1 MLFLGIDVGTQG
13 ARGIVCD
20 EQGQVFAQGTCNFW
34 ELNTSR
40 REGWY
45 EQAPAMWWDAAGTV
59 IKKCVDALKRTGRKP
74 TEIHAVTVDG
84 TSGTIVLLDEE
95 KHPLRN
101 ALMYNDMRAAV
112 HAEKIHEHAGELEKK
127 MGYVF
132 NASFALP
139 KILWIKEQE
148 PYVYEKAE
156 YMVHQS
162 DYIVGRLTGEYGI
175 TDYSNALKSGF
186 DLKEEVWPEL
196 LEVLGLDRRIFPS
209 VIPPGQVIGNITKE
223 AAEEFGFSPDT
234 VVAAGATDGYVSAVS
249 TGAVKR
255 GDWASIIGT
264 TMVLKGVTKELFVDA
279 GGSSYSHKLP
289 SGDWMFGGASNIGG
303 RCLNDFF
310 EKEEFEMWNRGVMDV
325 IPTKVISYP
334 LHGRGERFP
343 FLDPEAR
350 AFVLGDISDPQIHYA
365 ALMEGVAYAE
375 RLAFEHMQE
384 CGACV
389 GQEIFTTGGAC
400 RSSEWLRIR
409 ASVLDRMLKVPE
421 NTGAAM
427 GCAILAASASCY
439 HDLPEAAGHMISYR
453 DIIEPVYGLTSLYD
467 ELYQCAFEAYQER
480 YQLGK
485 G

>member
-1 MLFLGIDVGTQG
+1 M
-13 ARGIVCD
+13 
-20 EQGQVFAQGTCNFW
+20 
-34 ELNTSR
+34 
-40 REGWY
+40 
-45 EQAPAMWWDAAGTV
+45 
-59 IKKCVDALKRTGRKP
+59 
-74 TEIHAVTVDG
+74 
-84 TSGTIVLLDEE
+84 
-95 KHPLRN
+95 
-101 ALMYNDMRAAV
+101 
-112 HAEKIHEHAGELEKK
+112 
-127 MGYVF
+127 
-132 NASFALP
+132 
-139 KILWIKEQE
+139 
-148 PYVYEKAE
+148 
-156 YMVHQS
+156 
-162 DYIVGRLTGEYGI
+162 
-175 TDYSNALKSGF
+175 
-186 DLKEEVWPEL
+186 
-196 LEVLGLDRRIFPS
+196 LGLDRRIFPS

-234 VVAAGATDGYVSAVS
+234 VVAAGATDGYVAAVS

-325 IPTKVISYP
+325 IPTQVISYP

-409 ASVLDRMLKVPE
+409 ASVLDRMP
-421 NTGAAM
+421 
-427 GCAILAASASCY
+427 
-439 HDLPEAAGHMISYR
+439 
-453 DIIEPVYGLTSLYD
+453 
-467 ELYQCAFEAYQER
+467 
-480 YQLGK
+480 
-485 G
+485 